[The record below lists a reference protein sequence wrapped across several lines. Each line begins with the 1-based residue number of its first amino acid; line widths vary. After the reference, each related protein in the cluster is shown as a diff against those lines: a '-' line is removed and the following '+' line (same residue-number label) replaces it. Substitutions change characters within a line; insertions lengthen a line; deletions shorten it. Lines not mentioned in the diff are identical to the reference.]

1 MGDHEYNNWVKI
13 KEMYEESGNTNYVFY
28 KRAVEIVKT
37 KKDPLEKMLSFEN
50 EKVLEH
56 ESPNA

>member
-13 KEMYEESGNTNYVFY
+13 KEMYEESGNTNNVFY

-37 KKDPLEKMLSFEN
+37 KKDPLEKMPSFEK

-56 ESPNA
+56 ESSNA